1 MKLTDH
7 TLLNKIKSG
16 DKPAFMILYERYWD
30 SLYGF
35 VFGRTRNKEI
45 AEEILQ
51 NLWIKILE
59 DTNAIQTDESES
71 AKGYLLRYLH
81 YRIIDFYNSSKKNS
95 ATVSIDES
103 DIPIEITD
111 TEYFEILEESDI
123 SALFEMI
130 DEVVSQLSATERE
143 VFDMRIRK
151 NMSVEDTAK
160 TLGLSSKTVSN
171 KLSKTLGEIREK
183 LNPDYQ
189 SSKKLI
195 SLLVLMEILAK
206 QAATLQDM

>member
-1 MKLTDH
+1 MNLTDQA
-7 TLLNKIKSG
+7 LLNKIKTG
-16 DKPAFMILYERYWD
+16 DRTAFMLLYERYWD
-30 SLYGF
+30 SLYAF
-35 VFGRTRNKEI
+35 VLGRTKNREI

-59 DTNAIQTDESES
+59 DTDTIQSDESEN
-71 AKGYLLRYLH
+71 AKGYLLRHLH
-81 YRIIDFYNSSKKNS
+81 YRIIDFYNSSKKDS
-95 ATVSIDES
+95 SIISIDES
-103 DIPIEITD
+103 DMLIEITD
-111 TEYFEILEESDI
+111 TEYFEILEENDI

-130 DEVVSQLSATERE
+130 DTVVSQLPMTEQK

-151 NMSVEDTAK
+151 NMSVDETAEA
-160 TLGLSSKTVSN
+160 LGISNKTVSN

-195 SLLVLMEILAK
+195 TLLLLMEILAK
-206 QAATLQDM
+206 Q